1 MKFNTIPLY
10 HLWVFLLINLNLF
23 QWIIGYVFNYL
34 NYEYYLKT
42 LKKFFFLIEVMK
54 NKEITQKLFHALEN
68 NLIISVTDPDA
79 YKVTGISDI
88 DFKFFSKQFNKK
100 WS

>member
-10 HLWVFLLINLNLF
+10 HLWVFLFINLNLF

-100 WS
+100 WN